1 MRHFVY
7 FSSKA
12 ATSGSVFSKAGGNL
26 MRAGRM
32 DIAIHT
38 IIQGLFL
45 SHGFRKDINIHL
57 VFYGHPTP
65 PRHIEISVEDE
76 LEISKKDIGNLIK
89 KILYKYR
96 EGKKT
101 EVFPGCFIEK
111 KSLLDVVEE
120 LNAEGNEI
128 FLLDKSGKNIREQD
142 IPEKNVFVL
151 GDHEGLPKKEL
162 KMLKKFSTPVSV
174 GKKTYFA
181 SQVVAVV
188 NNEIDFRENSS

>member
-1 MRHFVY
+1 MRSFIY
-7 FSSKA
+7 FSRSA
-12 ATSGSVFSKAGGNL
+12 VTSGSMISRAGGDL

-32 DIAIHT
+32 DITLHT
-38 IIQGLFL
+38 IISAFFL
-45 SHGFRKDINIHL
+45 SHNFRKDVKLHL
-57 VFYGHPTP
+57 VLYGPPTP
-65 PRHIEISVEDE
+65 PRHIEIRVTDE
-76 LEISKKDIGNLIK
+76 LEISKKDIGNMIK
-89 KILYKYR
+89 KILYKYK

-101 EVFPGCFIEK
+101 EVFPGCFVEK